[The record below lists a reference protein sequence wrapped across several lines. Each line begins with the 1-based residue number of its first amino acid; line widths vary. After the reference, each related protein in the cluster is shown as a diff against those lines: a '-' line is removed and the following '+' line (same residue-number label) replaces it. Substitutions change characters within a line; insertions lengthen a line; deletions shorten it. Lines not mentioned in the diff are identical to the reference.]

1 MKPETPAG
9 RILLADDEELLLA
22 FLSERLRREG
32 YACDCA
38 ADGAEAVRFLA
49 TQTYDLLVSDINM
62 PGNEDLDLIRSV
74 PRLNAGLPVIL
85 MTGNPNM
92 PTAIQSIGLP
102 VIAYL
107 IKPLDFT
114 VLLREV
120 QRGVSFRKVAT
131 TLASFSDRLQGWVDD
146 MGQVRREF
154 EASPQATS
162 QAAMF
167 GALALTIG
175 NTAGALLDLQELFKL
190 AVSVDPRRPDLCE
203 VVNCPRLEALERAV
217 ADGIDVLERTKDS
230 YRSKELG
237 ALRKRYE
244 MLISVRND

>member
-85 MTGNPNM
+85 MTGNPSM

-107 IKPLDFT
+107 IKPLVFET
-114 VLLREV
+114 LLREV
-120 QRGVSFRKVAT
+120 HRGVSFRKVAHR
-131 TLASFSDRLQGWVDD
+131 LDAVAERLQGWVED
-146 MGQVRREF
+146 MGEVRRAF
-154 EASPQATS
+154 EASPQAAS
-162 QAAMF
+162 QGAMF

-190 AVSVDPRRPDLCE
+190 AVSIDPQHPDHCA
-203 VVNCPRLEALERAV
+203 VVNCPRLEALELALT
-217 ADGIDVLERTKDS
+217 DGIRVLENTKDA

-244 MLISVRND
+244 ALVRAPKN